1 MTRRGW
7 TLGVATAATLLL
19 SAWVAAAGPV
29 GIFAAQ
35 SISGKLS
42 SAPGEEYASGAIRS
56 GAAVKT
62 RAGTT
67 QTDSLMTAIVSWVL
81 IIVLVA
87 VAVFVLVAVVRS
99 IRDTLARHRVDP
111 DEEGAVGELT
121 PERLRAAA
129 QESEELLAR
138 GTPSNGVIAAW
149 VSLEDAIT
157 SAGIHQNEART
168 PAEIVT
174 AVMRSYAVDAGALD
188 RLASLYREARFSRHE
203 VGEDMRDQA
212 RAALRQVTADLARAE
227 APKAARPA
235 RAGAGGPSAGGVR

>member
-1 MTRRGW
+1 VTRRGW
-7 TLGVATAATLLL
+7 TLGATTAATLLL
-19 SAWVAAAGPV
+19 AAWVSAAGPV

-35 SISGKLS
+35 SITGKES
-42 SAPGEEYASGAIRS
+42 SAPGEDYGPKDPTAGA
-56 GAAVKT
+56 KT
-62 RAGTT
+62 QSRPGSSEVNDVMT
-67 QTDSLMTAIVSWVL
+67 QIVGWVL
-81 IIVLVA
+81 TIVLVA
-87 VAVFVLVAVVRS
+87 VVVFVLVAVVRS

-111 DEEGAVGELT
+111 TEEGAGSELT

-149 VSLEDAIT
+149 VSLEDAIA
-157 SAGIHQNEART
+157 SAGVNRNEART

-188 RLASLYREARFSRHE
+188 RLAALYREARFSRHE
-203 VGEDMRDQA
+203 VGEQMRDEA

-235 RAGAGGPSAGGVR
+235 RAGAGGSTSGGAR